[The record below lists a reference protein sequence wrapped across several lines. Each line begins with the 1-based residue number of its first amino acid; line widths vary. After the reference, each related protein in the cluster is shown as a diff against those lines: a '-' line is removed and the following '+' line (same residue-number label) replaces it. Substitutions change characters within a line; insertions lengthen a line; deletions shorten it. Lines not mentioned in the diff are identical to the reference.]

1 MEFICLLSV
10 ELLCLLMMVFS
21 IQFILLFLLPTSSIS
36 LSLCLSLSLSLSLC
50 VSLSHSLSLFLS
62 LSLSL
67 SHIYISLSPIRSPL
81 SYERYNANS
90 PGQYELINPI
100 IQTEQRLPGLRCF
113 ERTTERFMEVSD
125 SCLFL
130 SFASF
135 LQLNLSFCR

>member
-1 MEFICLLSV
+1 MFVISRIVMLINDGLLYTV
-10 ELLCLLMMVFS
+10 HIIIFTPY
-21 IQFILLFLLPTSSIS
+21 FFHLP

-50 VSLSHSLSLFLS
+50 VSLSLSLSLPFS